1 MDKLVFVTLI
11 ICTAMLFTRE
21 PKEIFIRAEG
31 QQRLKE
37 GTESFIYNLMVMFI
51 TLLPKLRQ

>member
-21 PKEIFIRAEG
+21 PKEIFILAKG
-31 QQRLKE
+31 QQRLIE
-37 GTESFIYNLMVMFI
+37 GTESFIYNLMGMF
-51 TLLPKLRQ
+51 TPLLAKLRQ